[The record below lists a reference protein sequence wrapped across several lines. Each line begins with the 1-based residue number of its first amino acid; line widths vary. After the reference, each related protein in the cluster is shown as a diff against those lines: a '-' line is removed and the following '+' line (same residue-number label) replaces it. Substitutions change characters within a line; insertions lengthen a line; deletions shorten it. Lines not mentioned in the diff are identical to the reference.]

1 MKKLATLLIILALA
15 TGGIFAYDSTLDL
28 STIVDQTQGMKI
40 TASQFTGTTL
50 EALNSATE
58 VTSYTVTAGG
68 EYEVGWISVISN
80 NRTGYYVTASATAM
94 ASTVGTTT
102 NYIDYTVSFGTDE
115 FTTTGATTAYLEPPK
130 YALIVQSLDSLT
142 PNSRKITLKISDN
155 ALDSAAEGQ
164 YTGTVTFSLT
174 AT

>member
-15 TGGIFAYDSTLDL
+15 TGGVFAYDSTLDL

-80 NRTGYYVTASATAM
+80 NRTGYEVTMSATAM
-94 ASTVGTTT
+94 ASTETPVSYINYTISLGTAMITT
-102 NYIDYTVSFGTDE
+102 N
-115 FTTTGATTAYLEPPK
+115 GATPVSLQPPSYVFK
-130 YALIVQSLDSLT
+130 VASLDSLT
-142 PNSRKITLKISDN
+142 PNSRKITLIVSDD
-155 ALDSAAEGQ
+155 ALNSAVEGQ
-164 YTGTVTFSLT
+164 YTGTVTFSFT